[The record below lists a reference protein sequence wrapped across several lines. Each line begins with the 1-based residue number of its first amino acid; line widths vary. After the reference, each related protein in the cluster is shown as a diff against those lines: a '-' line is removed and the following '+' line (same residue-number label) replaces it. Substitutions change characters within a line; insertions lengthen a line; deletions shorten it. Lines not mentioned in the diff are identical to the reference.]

1 MPERLDQFYTNRQ
14 VSKRIVDS
22 VKKHFDDFDII
33 LEPSAGDGSFFQ
45 FLPVSKRLGIDLDP
59 KSQNIEKKDFFHFL
73 PEKNKSYFTIGNPP
87 FGKNSSLAVNFFN
100 HAATFSQY
108 IAFIVPRTFRKDSI
122 QNKLDL
128 KFHLISEELLP
139 QNSFYT
145 SSKEKYDVPTVFQ
158 IWKKSNTLRDK
169 KQILKN
175 HPDFTFLGSDD
186 REFTNVVVTVSNNPS
201 FFGEKDSETYI
212 MKDEELQQ
220 IKLWRKKYPRFF
232 SSHNI
237 SKAKKQLF
245 WKTKPDFA
253 WRRAGGRAGE
263 LFDDYNRCPT
273 EGFEFIK
280 TNNPE
285 VKKVF
290 QKMWD
295 DYWNPTT
302 NIEKDVEKW
311 DTAGQPSISKHELI
325 CRYIKTKNL
334 IT

>member
-1 MPERLDQFYTNRQ
+1 MSKGLDQFYTNRK
-14 VSKRIVDS
+14 VSKRIVNS
-22 VKKHFDDFDII
+22 VKKHFDDFDVI
-33 LEPSAGDGSFFQ
+33 LEPSAGDGSFFEL
-45 FLPVSKRLGIDLDP
+45 LPENKRLGIDLEP
-59 KSQNIEKKDFFHFL
+59 RSQSIEKKDFFDFL
-73 PEKNKSYFTIGNPP
+73 PENNKSYFTIGNPP

-100 HAATFSQY
+100 HAALFSQY

-128 KFHLISEELLP
+128 NFHLISEELLP
-139 QNSFYT
+139 PDSFYT
-145 SSKEKYDVPTVFQ
+145 STEDKYDVPTVFQ
-158 IWKKSNTLRDK
+158 IWKKLKTPRIK
-169 KQILKN
+169 KDLLKS
-175 HPDFTFLGSDD
+175 HSDFIFLGSDD
-186 REFTNVVVTVSNNPS
+186 REFTNVMVTVSNNSS
-201 FFGEKDSETYI
+201 FFGEKDSDTYL

-220 IKLWRKKYPRFF
+220 IKLLRKKYPRFF

-245 WKTKPDFA
+245 WKNKPDFA
-253 WRRAGGRAGE
+253 WRRAGARAGE
-263 LFDDYNRCPT
+263 LFEDYTKCPT

-280 TNNPE
+280 INDPLA
-285 VKKVF
+285 KKVF

-295 DYWNPTT
+295 DYWNPVT
-302 NIEKDVEKW
+302 NVKKDIEKW